1 MKLSNPG
8 PIPVYTVAGA
18 NVTRSLPDWLA
29 QKKTK
34 NLKKDPEYANRVE
47 LLQDFEFE
55 EASQCVRISED
66 GQWLMSTGTY
76 KPQIH
81 THYLPNLSL
90 SYDRHT
96 NTLNKTF
103 VLLSADY
110 TKSVHLQEDRSIEF
124 HHPGGC
130 HYALRIPRYGCDLV
144 YNRSSAEVLVPSVG
158 NNANGSGSVFRINLE
173 LGRFMPEYEIQ
184 LGNGRQSPKA
194 KGVLQGALGSESV
207 NTAAVAE
214 VSHGLL
220 AFGTSIGT
228 VEFWDARVGHRV
240 TILNIP
246 SEPEGKSEVTAL
258 DFHMSG
264 LNIAVGTSDG
274 LTYLYDMRSSSPTI
288 RRDQGF
294 GFPIKHV
301 QYLTTSSS
309 SRESA
314 AAVMEPK
321 VLSADKRILKIWD
334 ERTGDPWT
342 SVEPSVD
349 INSIAWFPDSGMV
362 LTANEGKQQ
371 HAFFIPQLGPAPRWC
386 SFLDNIVEEMAD
398 NPNDPNAYST
408 SGHKAGEVYDNYKF
422 LTEEQLGKFDLL
434 HLLGEKTKL
443 KAYMHGYFVPQHI
456 YEEARIKADLTSW
469 EDERTKQVQK
479 RIEKQR
485 ESRIRGNKKPGV
497 KINPKIAQRAVEAEE
512 LNERRKARLLE
523 RGEVPRNDQEP
534 EDSND
539 EDRTDKSGGGL
550 LSDPRFATLFEEEDF
565 AVDETSRAFQEHN
578 PSTRVEGN
586 VQSTNNNVSS
596 NRENRLTA
604 VEEELF
610 DDVPRSSDDEDDDND
625 NDNDYDLN
633 DSTNNFTTNTPK
645 TQNLQKKNNEVSLAD
660 YRRTPNK
667 KQKARELKASTEIS
681 TATKAL
687 QRERWKR
694 WERCRRD
701 AYGRFVIHHMY
712 GGGNSRTGRPAK
724 ADRSFGSRAER
735 LNSGNGDSRST
746 LHKTNDGG
754 GGRSGRVVGG
764 KSASFGPGTSGQRK
778 QQQGQHKAEG
788 ASGMPKERRSA
799 SVKVFR
805 NL

>member
-8 PIPVYTVAGA
+8 AIPVYTVAGA

-103 VLLSADY
+103 VLLKSDH

-124 HHPGGC
+124 QHPGGL
-130 HYALRIPRYGCDLV
+130 HHSLRIPRYGCDLI
-144 YNRSSAEVLVPSVG
+144 YNRSQAEILVPSVG
-158 NNANGSGSVFRINLE
+158 KNANGSGSVYRVNLE
-173 LGRFMPEYEIQ
+173 LGRFVPEYEID
-184 LGNGRQSPKA
+184 LG
-194 KGVLQGALGSESV
+194 QGTPGSV
-207 NTAAVAE
+207 NTAAFAE
-214 VSHGLL
+214 YSHGLL
-220 AFGTSIGT
+220 AFGTSVGT
-228 VEFWDARVGHRV
+228 VEFWDYRTGHRV
-240 TILNIP
+240 ALLNIP
-246 SEPEGKSEVTAL
+246 VEPEGRAEVTAL
-258 DFHMSG
+258 DFNISG
-264 LNIAVGTSDG
+264 LSAAVGTSDG
-274 LTYLYDMRSSSPTI
+274 LIYLYDLRSPTPTV

-321 VLSADKRILKIWD
+321 VLSADKRIIKIWE

-349 INSIAWFPDSGMV
+349 INSIAWFPDSGMF

-371 HAFFIPQLGPAPRWC
+371 HAFFVPQLGPAPRWC

-398 NPNDPNAYST
+398 DPNDPNAYST

-422 LTEEQLGKFDLL
+422 LTQQKLEEYGLDQHQDR
-434 HLLGEKTKL
+434 TKL
-443 KAYMHGYFVPQHI
+443 FKPYMHGYFVPQRI
-456 YEEARIKADLTSW
+456 YEEARITANPTTW
-469 EDERTKQVQK
+469 AEERAKRVQK
-479 RIEKQR
+479 TIEKDR
-485 ESRIRGNKKPGV
+485 ESRIRGNKKPAV
-497 KINPKIAQRAVEAEE
+497 KINRKIAERALAAEE
-512 LNERRKARLLE
+512 LERRKARRLLE
-523 RGEVPRNDQEP
+523 RKEDASTAQNPVDSDAEGRP
-534 EDSND
+534 EKPS
-539 EDRTDKSGGGL
+539 GGL
-550 LSDPRFATLFEEEDF
+550 LTDPRFATLFNDEEF

-578 PSTRVEGN
+578 PSTRVEGTAT
-586 VQSTNNNVSS
+586 STGNTKSPS
-596 NRENRLTA
+596 NIEKHLTA
-604 VEEELF
+604 VEEELL
-610 DDVPRSSDDEDDDND
+610 DNVPRSSSDDDDDDDDFN
-625 NDNDYDLN
+625 NTNNYDLN
-633 DSTNNFTTNTPK
+633 DTTTSLSGATPT
-645 TQNLQKKNNEVSLAD
+645 TQNPKKKNHEISLAD

-667 KQKARELKASTEIS
+667 AQKARELKR
-681 TATKAL
+681 L
-687 QRERWKR
+687 QESQQPRPQQQSVRMSVSSSNK
-694 WERCRRD
+694 
-701 AYGRFVIHHMY
+701 Y
-712 GGGNSRTGRPAK
+712 GGGTSRAGRLAK

-735 LNSGNGDSRST
+735 LN
-746 LHKTNDGG
+746 GG
-754 GGRSGRVVGG
+754 GGEGTSDRTARVVGE
-764 KSASFGPGTSGQRK
+764 KSGSFASSQRPA
-778 QQQGQHKAEG
+778 GQHKNAKV
-788 ASGMPKERRSA
+788 SGERKERRSA

-805 NL
+805 NM